1 MIRWGAAPTLTLRLV
16 GVRKAAPVTVSV
28 TVRDAEGGG
37 VGVCEGSSFTAP
49 EPGET
54 TEVRMTMPELRLQPG
69 TYTLDVAVANGTIL
83 TGRTGVDIDK
93 VTDALALEVTSAT
106 EEGTHVGPWWSGF
119 GPVNLGDLT
128 MIGGPVEAGTGGR
141 S

>member
-1 MIRWGAAPTLTLRLV
+1 
-16 GVRKAAPVTVSV
+16 
-28 TVRDAEGGG
+28 
-37 VGVCEGSSFTAP
+37 
-49 EPGET
+49 
-54 TEVRMTMPELRLQPG
+54 MTMPELRLQPG

-119 GPVNLGDLT
+119 GRVNLGNLT